1 MQKWHIP
8 LVVITVI
15 AIIYLVYVYSLVPS
29 STVPHP

>member
-8 LVVITVI
+8 LIVIMAIAVV
-15 AIIYLVYVYSLVPS
+15 YLVYVYSMVPS